1 MEDMKKFTGQVSTWK
16 QKRRKPLETSVRSK
30 EMDMLNGGLAG
41 KLILFSIPLAF
52 SSILQQLFNSA
63 DVAVVGRF
71 AGEQA
76 LAAVGSCVALVGIF
90 VNLIVGLSVGPNA
103 ALANLI
109 GQKNRGKINSMV
121 HTILTFGAVL
131 GIVLLVIGMLVA
143 RMVLVASGTPETVLD
158 QALLYIRI
166 YFVGIPFM
174 VAYNFGAAIVR
185 SYGDTRRPM
194 CYLIVSGVLNV
205 ILNLLL
211 VIGFHLG
218 VAGVA
223 IATVIS
229 NVVSTFLIISHLYC
243 RNDEFSFRF
252 DRMRI
257 DTNELKKVLAIGI
270 PAGIQGAIFSVS
282 NVFIQSGINMFGEA
296 AIAGSSLALNFEY
309 FTYDIAGAFAQ
320 AAVTFTSQNFG
331 AGNMKRCRKIF
342 WLCLLFGFGFTEI
355 LSVIFIVWEDFFVSI
370 YTTSAAV
377 AAYGIIRM
385 DRVCALEGLTA
396 TYEVASSCLRGTGK
410 SLEPSVITILGTVVF
425 RLIWLTTIFRMF
437 TTYDML
443 MNVYVASWLFTGCS
457 MFVVY
462 FFHMR
467 KMDKLFAAR

>member
-16 QKRRKPLETSVRSK
+16 QKRRKTLETSVRSK

-143 RMVLVASGTPETVLD
+143 RRILVASGTPETVLD

-229 NVVSTFLIISHLYC
+229 NVVSTFLIISHLYR

-270 PAGIQGAIFSVS
+270 P
-282 NVFIQSGINMFGEA
+282 
-296 AIAGSSLALNFEY
+296 ALNFEY

-467 KMDKLFAAR
+467 KIDKLLGAR